1 MLQTIRRLQGEQPRA
16 RYVDTWHVIRPRRP
30 ELRPVH
36 RRADRSVIIGGVGRA
51 LIIRR
56 SRERVGRAL
65 EGFDAL
71 VNRGRLDAGGQRATS
86 DWLKLI
92 RSEIEIERVVDR
104 CLLDIRQHERESA
117 QILLGIPER
126 AGEIRNNLKLDPT
139 PWKDAEWS
147 CIRRDLDGREEL
159 FRLSE
164 DPNEQRNLAED
175 SGVQDVLRQLRT
187 ALERLTLGPLL
198 PGRFQP

>member
-1 MLQTIRRLQGEQPRA
+1 ML
-16 RYVDTWHVIRPRRP
+16 
-30 ELRPVH
+30 LR
-36 RRADRSVIIGGVGRA
+36 
-51 LIIRR
+51 
-56 SRERVGRAL
+56 
-65 EGFDAL
+65 
-71 VNRGRLDAGGQRATS
+71 
-86 DWLKLI
+86 
-92 RSEIEIERVVDR
+92 
-104 CLLDIRQHERESA
+104 
-117 QILLGIPER
+117 
-126 AGEIRNNLKLDPT
+126 LDPT